1 MRGMVPMSAPQHVEE
16 WRPMN
21 SFIRSHSGYVAAA
34 AGFSLLINMALLAP
48 SLFMLQVFDRV
59 LSTRS
64 AETLVMLSLVT
75 ALALVLMFVLDGL
88 RGRLLALLGG
98 LFERSEG
105 RRVLQRVLDD
115 AASLEPA
122 QQAYALRDVG
132 VVRAFLSGAGIV
144 SLFDAPWMIVYI
156 ALIAAFSPVLG
167 MLALASCVI
176 LVLLAW
182 LNERATRDSLEQV
195 QQATRDVGQFVDAAL
210 RNPEVVRALGMAPA
224 LGRRWEER
232 TGAIQTRQLG
242 IQRVAGWIGSGTRFF
257 RQSVQVVMMGAA
269 AWMVIQ
275 QQATAGVM
283 IAVTII
289 LGRALAPVESLIANW
304 KSLVEARAAWRRL
317 HMLDARRMATRF
329 AALPDLSGAVSVSG
343 VSYVPPGA
351 QHATVRNVSVDIAGG
366 EVLAIIGPSGSGKS
380 TLARLMLGV
389 IQPSAGLVSVD
400 GASLSQ
406 WDPDRLGAQLG
417 YLPQEVGLLSG
428 TVAENIS
435 RFNDSRPAAIT
446 EAALLAQAH
455 EVVVKLANGYDTQV
469 GDGGRFLSGGQ
480 RQRVGLARAL
490 YGNPRIVVLDEP
502 NAYLDHDGELALSRA
517 IALLRQ
523 RGSTVVVI
531 TQRTQVL
538 SLADR
543 IMVMRDGMVE
553 RVGVRQDK
561 ATETPDEQPPAA
573 VGSVASIH
581 GGRGGGA

>member
-1 MRGMVPMSAPQHVEE
+1 
-16 WRPMN
+16 MN
-21 SFIRSHSGYVAAA
+21 SFVRSHAGYIAAA

-64 AETLVMLSLVT
+64 AETLLMLSLVT
-75 ALALVLMFVLDGL
+75 ALALALMFALDGL

-122 QQAYALRDVG
+122 QQAYALRDVA

-156 ALIAAFSPVLG
+156 ALIAAFSPLLGVLS
-167 MLALASCVI
+167 LASCAV

-182 LNERATRDSLEQV
+182 LNESATRDRLEQT

-224 LGRRWEER
+224 LGRRWEAR
-232 TGAIQTRQLG
+232 TGAIQTQQLST
-242 IQRVAGWIGSGTRFF
+242 QRVAGWIGSATRFF

-289 LGRALAPVESLIANW
+289 LGRALAPVESLIAHW
-304 KSLVEARAAWRRL
+304 KPLVEARAAWRRL
-317 HMLDARRMATRF
+317 RALGASQAQARF
-329 AALPDLSGAVSVSG
+329 AALPDLSGAITVSD
-343 VSYVPPGA
+343 VSYVPPRA
-351 QHATVRNVSVDIAGG
+351 QHATVRNVSVAIAGG

-389 IQPSAGLVSVD
+389 IQPSAGQVSMD

-417 YLPQEVGLLSG
+417 YLPQEVALLSG

-435 RFNDSRPAAIT
+435 RFDDSQPAEIT
-446 EAALLAQAH
+446 RAAQLAQAH
-455 EVVVKLANGYDTQV
+455 ELIVKLQRGYDTQV

-490 YGNPRIVVLDEP
+490 YGSPRLVVLDEP
-502 NAYLDHDGELALSRA
+502 NAYLDHEGELALARA
-517 IALLRQ
+517 ITQLRQ

-543 IMVMRDGMVE
+543 IMVMRDGTVE
-553 RVGVRQDK
+553 RIGVRQDK
-561 ATETPDEQPPAA
+561 PTEAPAEQAAAPAA
-573 VGSVASIH
+573 AIGSIH
-581 GGRGGGA
+581 GGRSSGA

>member
-1 MRGMVPMSAPQHVEE
+1 
-16 WRPMN
+16 MN
-21 SFIRSHSGYVAAA
+21 SFVRTHAGYIAAA
-34 AGFSLLINMALLAP
+34 AGFSLLINLALLAP

-64 AETLVMLSLVT
+64 PETLVMLSLVT
-75 ALALVLMFVLDGL
+75 ALALLLMFALDGL

-115 AASLEPA
+115 AATLEPA

-144 SLFDAPWMIVYI
+144 SLFDAPWMVVYV
-156 ALIAAFSPVLG
+156 ALIAAFSPLLG
-167 MLALASCVI
+167 MLALASCVV
-176 LVLLAW
+176 LVVLAW
-182 LNERATRDSLEQV
+182 LNEGATRKALEQA
-195 QQATRDVGQFVDAAL
+195 QQSQRDLGQFVDAAL
-210 RNPEVVRALGMAPA
+210 RSPEVVRALGMAPA
-224 LGRRWEER
+224 LGRRWEAR
-232 TGAIQTRQLG
+232 SSAIQTQQLA

-257 RQSVQVVMMGAA
+257 RQSVQVVMMGTAG
-269 AWMVIQ
+269 WMVIQ

-289 LGRALAPVESLIANW
+289 LGRALAPVESLIAHW

-317 HMLDARRMATRF
+317 RALDATPGESRF
-329 AALPDLSGAVSVSG
+329 AALPQLSGALAVSG
-343 VSYVPPGA
+343 VSYAPPRA
-351 QHATVRNVSVDIAGG
+351 QHATVRNVSVEIARG

-389 IQPSAGLVSVD
+389 IQPGAGQVSMD
-400 GASLSQ
+400 GAALSQ

-417 YLPQEVGLLSG
+417 YLPQEVALFSG
-428 TVAENIS
+428 SIAENIA
-435 RFNDSRPAAIT
+435 RFDDSRPEALIT
-446 EAALLAQAH
+446 EAAQLAQAH
-455 EVVVKLANGYDTQV
+455 ELIVNLPKGYDTQV

-490 YGNPRIVVLDEP
+490 YGNPRVVVLDEP
-502 NAYLDHDGELALSRA
+502 NAYLDHDGELALGRA
-517 IALLRQ
+517 IGLLRQ

-543 IMVMRDGMVE
+543 IMVMRDGAVE
-553 RVGVRQDK
+553 RIGVRQDK
-561 ATETPDEQPPAA
+561 QAEAQPEQPLSPAP
-573 VGSVASIH
+573 SIASIH
-581 GGRGGGA
+581 GTRATGA